1 MRTGD
6 VVRDAQ
12 GRSYQVGPLLGR
24 GLWGKSYLC
33 RQTDN
38 DVEVVLKHPLGRE
51 DFRADVPLPDTLLR
65 ACIDAATEQAELLGA
80 ERYAFLPA
88 LHAKPSAEVPA
99 VLTPR
104 FGTTL
109 ERRIHQ
115 GCTLAEVLGVVIA
128 VMKLLAELAPGFG
141 PHGNLRPSNVLLSER
156 GDVALSDLATPAARK
171 ALAGLR
177 TLGADPNPY
186 LPPEAGT
193 SADGA
198 LPPSVDSYAACMI
211 LYRAIMTPRDGDSD
225 GRLVIKLPRKG
236 LDKAGLVQLRDRAV
250 ERLKQ
255 EDSNPRFHARFAE
268 RIASVLNRA
277 LAEQTSPS
285 PPYRFLNN
293 EELLPRLEEIRGLIR
308 PNITTVGKV
317 MLSRPPASEVFETD
331 EDVAFTVTVGAS
343 VGVDSHEEIACG
355 IAVFNAETNERNR
368 EVRCAYTVEKHPSGR
383 YRFTFKLENA
393 EPGRYRCRLAFA
405 IRDSGHAPAT
415 AETELEVRAAA
426 GYVPPKREHGATA
439 LPFTRSRDGEE
450 TAATQPRAGEEYAQ
464 DLDLDDDGT
473 PAPFP
478 IPLRPAAPEPTRVT
492 VPAAQAPRVEL
503 EPPRV
508 EPPRVEMPR
517 ITPTLSPPSLSAAND
532 DPYVIPSVQ
541 VHVTDS
547 VERETTEPSFSV
559 STKVPPV
566 RSPKEILGTGSW
578 SELPLPGGGEVDE
591 LPAPELDD
599 EPGPAQPN
607 IVRRFFDIIRGDTYL
622 LYMTIAALFIIA
634 LSVILFLLDR

>member
-12 GRSYQVGPLLGR
+12 GRNYQVGPLLGR

-33 RQTDN
+33 RQTEN
-38 DVEVVLKHPLGRE
+38 DVEVVIKHPLRRE
-51 DFRADVPLPDTLLR
+51 DFRGDVPLPDALLR
-65 ACIDAATEQAELLGA
+65 ACADAAAEEAKLLGA

-88 LHAKPSAEVPA
+88 LHAEHGADTPMVI
-99 VLTPR
+99 VPR
-104 FGTTL
+104 FNTTL

-115 GCTLAEVLGVVIA
+115 GCTLAEVLGVVIS
-128 VMKLLAELAPGFG
+128 VMKLLAELGPGFG
-141 PHGNLRPSNVLLSER
+141 PHGNLRPTNVLLSDR
-156 GDVALSDLATPAARK
+156 GEVVLSDLATPAARK
-171 ALAGLR
+171 ALASLRSLGL
-177 TLGADPNPY
+177 DPNPY
-186 LPPEAGT
+186 LPPEAGL
-193 SADGA
+193 SDGP
-198 LPPSVDSYAACMI
+198 LPASVDSYAVAMI
-211 LYRAIMTPRDGDSD
+211 LFRAIMTPRDGDSD
-225 GRLVIKLPRKG
+225 GRLVINLPRKG
-236 LDKAGLVQLRDRAV
+236 LDKAALVQLRDRAV

-255 EDSNPRFHARFAE
+255 EDSNPRFHARFAD

-277 LAEQTSPS
+277 ISEQTSPS

-308 PNITTVGKV
+308 PNVTTVGKV

-331 EDVAFTVTVGAS
+331 EEVAFTVTVGVS

-355 IAVFNAETNERNR
+355 IAVFNAETNERIR

-383 YRFTFKLENA
+383 YRFTFKLEKA

-405 IRDSGHAPAT
+405 IRDSGHAPTT

-426 GYVPPKREHGATA
+426 GYVPPKREHGATP
-439 LPFTRSRDGEE
+439 LPFTRTPDGEQ
-450 TAATQPRAGEEYAQ
+450 TAVTQPQGGEEYAH

-478 IPLRPAAPEPTRVT
+478 IPLRPAAAEPPKLAIPKPPV
-492 VPAAQAPRVEL
+492 APVYV

-508 EPPRVEMPR
+508 EPPR
-517 ITPTLSPPSLSAAND
+517 IQTPTLSPPSLSPPSLQPVED
-532 DPYVIPSVQ
+532 EPYIIPSVQ
-541 VHVTDS
+541 VNVTDS
-547 VERETTEPSFSV
+547 VERETTQPSFAV

-566 RSPKEILGTGSW
+566 RSSKEILGTGSW
-578 SELPLPGGGEVDE
+578 SELPLPTGAESDE

-599 EPGPAQPN
+599 EPGPVQPN
-607 IVRRFFDIIRGDTYL
+607 IIRRFVDIIRGDTYL
-622 LYMTIAALFIIA
+622 LYMTIAALFIVA
-634 LSVILFLLDR
+634 LSVVLFLMDR